1 MNKDGREFEDT
12 EGGVGWGGFEWGM
25 VRTGLQQPGSKQ
37 APLHGIDV
45 TERVLSEADP
55 SGFFSR
61 RMKYAGKWEVNTH
74 CDG

>member
-1 MNKDGREFEDT
+1 
-12 EGGVGWGGFEWGM
+12 M

>member
-1 MNKDGREFEDT
+1 
-12 EGGVGWGGFEWGM
+12 
-25 VRTGLQQPGSKQ
+25 LQPGSKQ

-61 RMKYAGKWEVNTH
+61 RMKYEANRKSTLIVMVN
-74 CDG
+74 